1 MEPEPPS
8 ARHVMGIM
16 VDTEYDTQSFRARLM
31 NVRQVK
37 RNQRT
42 IRNLQAA
49 LRREIDPEKWEQ
61 MLSTTTIP
69 FELPPAGVKIA
80 VKVID
85 QTGMEHM
92 TVIDDPR
99 REK

>member
-1 MEPEPPS
+1 
-8 ARHVMGIM
+8 
-16 VDTEYDTQSFRARLM
+16 
-31 NVRQVK
+31 
-37 RNQRT
+37 
-42 IRNLQAA
+42 
-49 LRREIDPEKWEQ
+49 

-69 FELPPAGVKIA
+69 FELPEPGVKIA

-99 REK
+99 AFIQG

>member
-1 MEPEPPS
+1 
-8 ARHVMGIM
+8 M
-16 VDTEYDTQSFRARLM
+16 VRRPRVLRTGQVVRYDWTLNDIYQKF
-31 NVRQVK
+31 Q
-37 RNQRT
+37 
-42 IRNLQAA
+42 
-49 LRREIDPEKWEQ
+49 EKWEQ

-69 FELPPAGVKIA
+69 FELPEPGVKIA

-99 REK
+99 AFIQG